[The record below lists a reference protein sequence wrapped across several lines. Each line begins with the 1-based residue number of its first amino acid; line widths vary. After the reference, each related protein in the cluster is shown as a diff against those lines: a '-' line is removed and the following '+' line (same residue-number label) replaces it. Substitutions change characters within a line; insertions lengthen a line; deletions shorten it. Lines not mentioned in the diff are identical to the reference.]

1 MSVSLLQLCKEHRK
15 IVEKRHNWR
24 QTNKR
29 VHWRTECHSVYYDS
43 AKNMEKT
50 WKEAKRDCKQTK
62 WPLTD
67 WMIYIP
73 FTATLQRTQNN
84 CGLEEWQTNRY
95 NHWQTEWHSI
105 YCAKNT
111 KTDFFLPLTDWMIFY
126 LLCKEHRKTA
136 EEWQSNRYHWQTEW
150 HSVYYDSAKNIEKLW
165 QKALNDSKQTKL
177 QFLDWLNDNVPFTKT
192 KKKRTEKLSKTVNDH

>member
-1 MSVSLLQLCKEHRK
+1 MSVCLLQLCKEHRK

-50 WKEAKRDCKQTK
+50 WTEAKRDCKQTK

-111 KTDFFLPLTDWMIFY
+111 KTDFFFTTDRLNDILFTVQRTQKNCRRMAIKQIPLTDWMTFC
-126 LLCKEHRKTA
+126 LLWLCKEHRKTVA
-136 EEWQSNRYHWQTEW
+136 KSPEW
-150 HSVYYDSAKNIEKLW
+150 
-165 QKALNDSKQTKL
+165 
-177 QFLDWLNDNVPFTKT
+177 
-192 KKKRTEKLSKTVNDH
+192 